1 MASLSGVTCRK
12 LTELFCG
19 SLSNT
24 GCFYGLMSD
33 TEVIC
38 GSLSD
43 TGRFYWL
50 LIDTGLPC
58 GSLCDTRRFFMGNEQ
73 YRIALWVIERYMTF
87 LWGL

>member
-24 GCFYGLMSD
+24 GCFYGLMCD
-33 TEVIC
+33 TEVLC
-38 GSLSD
+38 GSLIN

-50 LIDTGLPC
+50 VSDTGLPC
-58 GSLCDTRRFFMGNEQ
+58 GSLSDIRRFFMGNE
-73 YRIALWVIERYMTF
+73 
-87 LWGL
+87 